1 MTVELVPTRLDER
14 EIFIANLQAAFRRA
28 DGTDKFR
35 NEDLP
40 RFFDRTNAI
49 LLNILADKNLVG
61 GAVLILN
68 YETQRNKLLLFFVN
82 EDFRNQGLGF
92 AAWQAIEKYFPDTK
106 VWYTSTSWLD
116 RRNLHFYLNKCGF
129 VAFSIYGKE
138 DSYLAMEKVMR

>member
-1 MTVELVPTRLDER
+1 MTVEIVPTIDR
-14 EIFIANLQAAFRRA
+14 EIFIDDLQAAFRKA

-35 NEDLP
+35 REDLP
-40 RFFDRTNAI
+40 KIFKQSNAT
-49 LLNILADKNLVG
+49 LLNILVDKQIVG
-61 GAVLILN
+61 GAVLIIN
-68 YETQRNKLLLFFVN
+68 GETQRNKLSLFFVN

-92 AAWQAIEKYFPDTK
+92 AAWQAIEKYFPETK

-138 DSYLAMEKVMR
+138 DFYLAMEKVMS